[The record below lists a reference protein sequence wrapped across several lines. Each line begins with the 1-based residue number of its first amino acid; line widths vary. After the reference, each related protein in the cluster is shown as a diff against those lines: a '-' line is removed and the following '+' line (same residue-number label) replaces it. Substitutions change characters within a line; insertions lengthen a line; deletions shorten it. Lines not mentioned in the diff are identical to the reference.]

1 MLNKKTNMKG
11 KVLTLQSVASEG
23 SHNSK
28 EENANECLVEPLALL
43 TKQFTKTVKRLNKMP
58 CQL

>member
-1 MLNKKTNMKG
+1 MKG